1 MTEMTMKKVVL
12 TLCILAVSL
21 PTAAAEQAALS
32 VSERYSYAMGVRL
45 GQLLKGQ
52 GIRQLDSKAFAAAID
67 DVLLNRPLRLDD
79 NEMVAA
85 IREQQRVFAN
95 QREQRAQTN
104 LVAGRE
110 FLAKNAGNADVV
122 VLPSGLQYRV
132 LDSGTGAQ
140 PGAGDRVRVHYHG
153 TLLDGTVFDSSVDRG
168 QPVDF
173 SLTAVI
179 PGFRESI
186 SRMRV
191 GDRWQVFL
199 PSALAYGEEGA
210 GTAIGPNETLTF
222 EIQLLDIVQ

>member
-1 MTEMTMKKVVL
+1 MKKVVL

-85 IREQQRVFAN
+85 IQEQQRVFAN

-140 PGAGDRVRVHYHG
+140 PGVGDRVRVHYHG

>member
-1 MTEMTMKKVVL
+1 MKKVVL

-85 IREQQRVFAN
+85 IQEQQRVFAN

-132 LDSGTGAQ
+132 LDSGAGAQ

>member
-1 MTEMTMKKVVL
+1 
-12 TLCILAVSL
+12 
-21 PTAAAEQAALS
+21 
-32 VSERYSYAMGVRL
+32 
-45 GQLLKGQ
+45 
-52 GIRQLDSKAFAAAID
+52 
-67 DVLLNRPLRLDD
+67 
-79 NEMVAA
+79 
-85 IREQQRVFAN
+85 AN